1 MKQKLAYFT
10 AFEWSLW
17 ISSMVLIVASYVLFD
32 SGEYLT
38 LCASLI
44 GVTSL
49 IFSAKG
55 HPVGPLLMIAFSILY
70 GIISYS
76 FSYYGEMAT
85 YLGMSGPMAVYA
97 LVAWLRNPFKGNKS
111 EVTVNRLHRK
121 EVAFMLLLT
130 AAVTGVFWAV
140 LAALD
145 TANLFFSV
153 ISVTTSFA
161 AVYLTARRSPYYA
174 LVYAMNDVVL
184 IVLWVLAAMEDSSYV
199 SVIICFVVFLVNDLY
214 GFFNWQR
221 MEKRQRTS

>member
-1 MKQKLAYFT
+1 MKQKLSYFT

-17 ISSMVLIVASYVLFD
+17 ISSMVLIVASFVLFD
-32 SGEYLT
+32 SGDHLT
-38 LCASLI
+38 LCASLV

-55 HPVGPLLMIAFSILY
+55 HPVGPLLMIVFSVFY

-97 LVAWLRNPFKGNKS
+97 LVAWMRNPFKGNKS
-111 EVTVNRLHRK
+111 EVTVNRLRRR

-130 AAVTGVFWAV
+130 AAVTGAFGVV

-145 TANLFFSV
+145 TANLLFSTL
-153 ISVTTSFA
+153 SVTTSFA

-174 LVYAMNDVVL
+174 LVYAMNDAVL

-214 GFFNWQR
+214 GFINWRR
-221 MEKRQRTS
+221 MEKRQHAS